1 MKKLLVL
8 ALTLSTVFLLS
19 ACGSDDDVIKFGVI
33 GPLTGDYSQYGIAV
47 ENGAK
52 LAASEINEDGGVL
65 GLDLEII
72 AYDSKG
78 DPTEGVNAYNRL
90 SQQDEID
97 ALIGGTFS
105 GVTLGLKDLAI
116 ADNMPVL
123 TPTATHVDVTLNAP
137 NVFRAAYTD
146 SYQGQVAAV
155 FAKESSEISATNAA
169 VLYNSG
175 DAYSEGL
182 AVAFKAEFEAG
193 GGTVTEYTFSA
204 SDDDFSAV
212 LANIDLSDAE
222 VVFLPAYVA
231 EVGAILTQAFNMGM
245 DIPFV
250 GGDGWDGIEADYAE
264 AAEGHYF
271 GNHYAKSDPAE
282 VVASFVANYETEY
295 GESPNALAALAYDA
309 VYAMAQAFEDAGSS
323 DADEVI
329 AALAGLEYNN
339 AVTGS
344 IKFDEN
350 GDPIKALT
358 IIQVVGG
365 EHVVVDKVE
374 SE

>member
-19 ACGSDDDVIKFGVI
+19 ACGSDDGAIKFGVI
-33 GPLTGDYSQYGIAV
+33 GPLTGDYSLYGVAV
-47 ENGAK
+47 DNGSR
-52 LAASEINEDGGVL
+52 LAAAEINEAGGVL
-65 GLDLEII
+65 GRDLEII
-72 AYDSKG
+72 SYDSKG

-105 GVTLGLKDLAI
+105 GVTLALKELAI

-123 TPTATHVDVTLNAP
+123 TPTATHVDVTLDAP
-137 NVFRAAYTD
+137 NIFRAAYTD

-155 FAKESSEISATNAA
+155 FAKESSEISATKAA
-169 VLYNSG
+169 VLFNSG

-182 AVAFKAEFEAG
+182 AAAFISEFEAG
-193 GGTVTEYTFSA
+193 GGTVSEYTFSA

-212 LANIDLSDAE
+212 LANISASDAE

-231 EVGAILTQAFNMGM
+231 EVGAILTQAFNAGM

-250 GGDGWDGIEADYAE
+250 GADGWDGIEADYAE
-264 AAEGHYF
+264 AVEGHYF
-271 GNHYAKSDPAE
+271 GNHYAKSDPTQ
-282 VVASFVANYETEY
+282 VVVDFVTNYEDTY

-309 VYAMAQAFEDAGSS
+309 VYAMAEAFEDAGST

-329 AALAGLEYNN
+329 AALADLNYAT

-344 IKFDEN
+344 IKFDSN
-350 GDPIKALT
+350 GDPIKAVT
-358 IIQVVGG
+358 IIQVVDG

>member
-1 MKKLLVL
+1 MKKVLLL
-8 ALTLSTVFLLS
+8 ALTVSTAFLLS
-19 ACGSDDDVIKFGVI
+19 ACGSDDGVVKFGVI
-33 GPLTGDYSQYGIAV
+33 GPLTGDYSLYGTSV

-52 LAASEINEDGGVL
+52 LAAAEINEADGVL
-65 GLDLEII
+65 GMDLEII

-105 GVTLGLKDLAI
+105 GVTLALKDLAI

-123 TPTATHVDVTLNAP
+123 TPTATHVDVTLDAP

-146 SYQGQVAAV
+146 SYQGKVAAV
-155 FAKESSEISATNAA
+155 FAKESSDILATKAA

-182 AVAFKAEFEAG
+182 ATAFKAEFEAG

-204 SDDDFSAV
+204 TDDDFSAV
-212 LANIDLSDAE
+212 LANISASDAE
-222 VVFLPAYVA
+222 VIFLPAYVA

-250 GGDGWDGIEADYAE
+250 GGDGWDGIEADYSE
-264 AAEGHYF
+264 AVEGHYF

-282 VVASFVANYETEY
+282 VVSNFVTNYTEEF
-295 GESPNALAALAYDA
+295 GESPTALAALAYDA
-309 VYAMAQAFEDAGSS
+309 VYAMAAAFEDAGSTDS
-323 DADEVI
+323 DDVI
-329 AALAGLEYNN
+329 AALAGLDFQN

-344 IKFDEN
+344 IKFDSN
-350 GDPIKALT
+350 GDPIKAVT
-358 IIQVVGG
+358 IIQVIDGI
-365 EHVVVDKVE
+365 HVVVDKVE

>member
-1 MKKLLVL
+1 MRKLLVL
-8 ALTLSTVFLLS
+8 ALTLSTVFLMS
-19 ACGSDDDVIKFGVI
+19 ACGSDEGVIKFGVI
-33 GPLTGDYSQYGIAV
+33 GPLTGDYSLYGIAV

-52 LAASEINEDGGVL
+52 LAAAEINADGGVL

-90 SQQDEID
+90 SQQDEVD

-123 TPTATHVDVTLNAP
+123 TPTATHVDVTLDAP

-155 FAKESSEISATNAA
+155 FAKESSEISATKAA

-182 AVAFKAEFEAG
+182 AVAFKDEFIAG
-193 GGTVTEYTFSA
+193 GGTVDEYTFSA

-212 LANIDLSDAE
+212 LANISASDAE

-282 VVASFVANYETEY
+282 VVASFVANYESEY

-323 DADEVI
+323 DADLVI

-358 IIQVVGG
+358 IIQVVDG

>member
-1 MKKLLVL
+1 MRKLLVL
-8 ALTLSTVFLLS
+8 ALTLSTVFLMS
-19 ACGSDDDVIKFGVI
+19 ACGSDDGVIKFGVI
-33 GPLTGDYSQYGIAV
+33 GPLTGDYSLYGIAV

-52 LAASEINEDGGVL
+52 LAAAEINEDGGVL

-90 SQQDEID
+90 SQQDEVD

-123 TPTATHVDVTLNAP
+123 TPTATHVDVTLDAP

-155 FAKESSEISATNAA
+155 FAKEADDILATKAA

-175 DAYSEGL
+175 DAYSDGL

-282 VVASFVANYETEY
+282 VVASFVENYETEY

-323 DADEVI
+323 DADSVI

>member
-19 ACGSDDDVIKFGVI
+19 ACGSEDGAIKFGVI
-33 GPLTGDYSQYGIAV
+33 GPLTGDYSLYGVAV
-47 ENGAK
+47 DNGAR
-52 LAASEINEDGGVL
+52 LAAAEINEAGGVL
-65 GLDLEII
+65 DRDLEII
-72 AYDSKG
+72 SYDSKG

-105 GVTLGLKDLAI
+105 GVTLALKELAI

-123 TPTATHVDVTLNAP
+123 TPTATHVDVTLDAP
-137 NVFRAAYTD
+137 NIFRAAYTD

-155 FAKESSEISATNAA
+155 FAKESPEISATKAA
-169 VLYNSG
+169 VLFNSG

-182 AVAFKAEFEAG
+182 AAAFIAEFEAG
-193 GGTVTEYTFSA
+193 GGTVAEYTFSA

-212 LANIDLSDAE
+212 LANISASDAE

-245 DIPFV
+245 DVPFV
-250 GGDGWDGIEADYAE
+250 GADGWDGIEADYAE
-264 AAEGHYF
+264 AVEGHYF
-271 GNHYAKSDPAE
+271 GNHYAKSDPTQ
-282 VVASFVANYETEY
+282 VVVDFVTNYEDTY

-309 VYAMAQAFEDAGSS
+309 VYAMAEAFEDAGSA
-323 DADEVI
+323 DADDVI
-329 AALAGLEYNN
+329 AALADLEYTN

-344 IKFDEN
+344 IKFDSN
-350 GDPIKALT
+350 GDPIKAVT
-358 IIQVVGG
+358 IIQVVAG

>member
-1 MKKLLVL
+1 MKPAHHIL
-8 ALTLSTVFLLS
+8 
-19 ACGSDDDVIKFGVI
+19 
-33 GPLTGDYSQYGIAV
+33 
-47 ENGAK
+47 
-52 LAASEINEDGGVL
+52 GGEEMAQV
-65 GLDLEII
+65 
-72 AYDSKG
+72 
-78 DPTEGVNAYNRL
+78 L
-90 SQQDEID
+90 SQDEVD

-155 FAKESSEISATNAA
+155 FAKESVDIAATKAA

-182 AVAFKAEFEAG
+182 ALAFKAEFEAG

-204 SDDDFSAV
+204 TDDDFSAV
-212 LANIDLSDAE
+212 LANIAASDAE

-231 EVGAILTQAFNMGM
+231 EVGAILTQALNAGM
-245 DIPFV
+245 TVPFV

-264 AAEGHYF
+264 AAEGHFF
-271 GNHYAKSDPAE
+271 GNHYAKSDTAQ
-282 VVASFVANYETEY
+282 VVVDFVTNYTAEY

-323 DADEVI
+323 DADLVI
-329 AALAGLEYNN
+329 AALAALEYNN

-344 IKFDEN
+344 IKFDAN
-350 GDPIKALT
+350 GDPIKAVT
-358 IIQVVGG
+358 IIQVVDG

>member
-8 ALTLSTVFLLS
+8 ALTLSTVFLMS
-19 ACGSDDDVIKFGVI
+19 ACGSDDGTIKFGVI
-33 GPLTGDYSQYGIAV
+33 GPLTGDYSLYGIAV

-52 LAASEINEDGGVL
+52 LAAAEINADGGVL

-90 SQQDEID
+90 SQQDEVD

-123 TPTATHVDVTLNAP
+123 TPTATHVDVTLDAP

-155 FAKESSEISATNAA
+155 FAKESSEIAATNAA

-212 LANIDLSDAE
+212 LANISASDAE

-250 GGDGWDGIEADYAE
+250 GGDGWDGIEADYSE

-323 DADEVI
+323 DADLVI

-358 IIQVVGG
+358 IIQVVDG

>member
-52 LAASEINEDGGVL
+52 LAAGEINEAGGVL

-123 TPTATHVDVTLNAP
+123 SPTATHVDVTLDAP

-146 SYQGQVAAV
+146 SYQGKVAAV
-155 FAKESSEISATNAA
+155 FAKESEDILATKAA

-193 GGTVTEYTFSA
+193 GGVVTEYTFSA

-212 LANIDLSDAE
+212 LANIDASDAD

-245 DIPFV
+245 DVPFV
-250 GGDGWDGIEADYAE
+250 GGDGWDGIEADYSE

-271 GNHYAKSDPAE
+271 GNHYAKSDTAE
-282 VVASFVANYETEY
+282 VVSSFVANYTAEF

-309 VYAMAQAFEDAGSS
+309 VYAMAAAFEEAGSS
-323 DADEVI
+323 DSDLVI

-350 GDPIKALT
+350 GDPIKAVT
-358 IIQVVGG
+358 IIQVVDG

>member
-1 MKKLLVL
+1 MRKLLVL
-8 ALTLSTVFLLS
+8 ALTLSTVLLLS
-19 ACGSDDDVIKFGVI
+19 ACGSDNEAIKFGVI
-33 GPLTGDYSQYGIAV
+33 GPLTGDYSLYGVAV
-47 ENGAK
+47 DNGTR
-52 LAASEINEDGGVL
+52 LAAAEINEAGGVL
-65 GLDLEII
+65 GRDLEII
-72 AYDSKG
+72 SYDSKG

-90 SQQDEID
+90 SRQDEID

-105 GVTLGLKDLAI
+105 GVTLALKELAI

-123 TPTATHVDVTLNAP
+123 TPTATHVDVTLDAP
-137 NVFRAAYTD
+137 NIFRAAYTD

-155 FAKESSEISATNAA
+155 FAKESSEISATKAA

-182 AVAFKAEFEAG
+182 ATAFIAEFIAG

-204 SDDDFSAV
+204 TDDDFSAV
-212 LANIDLSDAE
+212 LANISASDAE

-245 DIPFV
+245 EVPFV
-250 GGDGWDGIEADYAE
+250 GADGWDGIEEDYAE
-264 AAEGHYF
+264 AVEGQYF
-271 GNHYAKSDPAE
+271 GNHYAKSDPTQ
-282 VVASFVANYETEY
+282 VVVDFVSNYEAEY

-309 VYAMAQAFEDAGSS
+309 VYAMVEAFEDAGST
-323 DADEVI
+323 DADDVI
-329 AALAGLEYNN
+329 AALTDLEYNN

-344 IKFDEN
+344 IKFDLN
-350 GDPIKALT
+350 GDPIKAVT
-358 IIQVVGG
+358 IIQVVDGK
-365 EHVVVDKVE
+365 HVVVDKVE